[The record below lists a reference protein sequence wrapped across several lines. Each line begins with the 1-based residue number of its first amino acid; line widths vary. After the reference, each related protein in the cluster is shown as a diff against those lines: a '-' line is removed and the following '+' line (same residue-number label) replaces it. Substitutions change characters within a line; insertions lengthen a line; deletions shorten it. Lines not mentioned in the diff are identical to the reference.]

1 MKARLVLGAAA
12 LVGLVACGSVV
23 EADQGADTPQATTT
37 VLESEAGTTTT
48 TAATTTTKAPT
59 TTTTLP
65 PTTTTTL
72 PIIAEGVY
80 IVPDELAYGVYRHTS
95 YMARLD
101 ESLDIIDNDLVF
113 GEEGFGLMVVLE
125 GDAYVEISGEAI
137 LYDELGPVDPVLLG
151 FTNGRYVVN
160 YDIQP
165 GRYRVTAEGDRSAYW
180 ARLDETLDIIDNDL
194 GDGQRIVIVEETD
207 FALEISGTIEPLP

>member
-1 MKARLVLGAAA
+1 
-12 LVGLVACGSVV
+12 
-23 EADQGADTPQATTT
+23 
-37 VLESEAGTTTT
+37 
-48 TAATTTTKAPT
+48 
-59 TTTTLP
+59 
-65 PTTTTTL
+65 
-72 PIIAEGVY
+72 
-80 IVPDELAYGVYRHTS
+80 
-95 YMARLD
+95 MARLD